1 MSVLDVKVRLGGM
14 IALPMEQQS
23 LVYNGK
29 ALSGM
34 YRGKGE
40 EGEGVDSVVTTVT
53 AVLQCSKISLYT
65 VEIIIIGVYQLMCAC
80 G

>member
-53 AVLQCSKISLYT
+53 AVLQCSKIKAAQKGEVNSQDALR
-65 VEIIIIGVYQLMCAC
+65 I
-80 G
+80 